1 MNQADQQKPP
11 QPPRKP
17 RAKNQRKDDQQVR
30 ELKSTLPKYMADKGI
45 EAYPSMP
52 VQFGRLTA
60 KVFGGKFEEWTPG
73 QRRVVSVKM
82 AAEISREHDISI
94 PTHDFST
101 PDINDMHKGIA
112 KALEA
117 IYNGSDLYVGCKG
130 GIGRTGLFMACLAKV
145 MFDYDFLQKAGE
157 VKYRDPVRYVREH
170 YFEHAVETEEQ
181 KQFVN
186 SFNTREH
193 TRWLKSVLDPQVV
206 RVPEVVVKTVEVPVY
221 HFNPFLAIAQFFGRG
236 GVKGPHES

>member
-1 MNQADQQKPP
+1 VKEADQQK
-11 QPPRKP
+11 PPRKP
-17 RAKNQRKDDQQVR
+17 RAKNQRKDDQHMHPKQNQ
-30 ELKSTLPKYMADKGI
+30 PKYMEDKGV
-45 EAYPSMP
+45 EAYSSMP

-60 KVFGGKFEEWTPG
+60 KVFGGPFMEYVPG

-82 AAEISREHDISI
+82 AAEIMREHDISI

-117 IYNGSDLYVGCKG
+117 IYNGNDLYVGCKG

-181 KQFVN
+181 RQFVN

-206 RVPEVVVKTVEVPVY
+206 RVPEVVVKRVEVPIY
-221 HFNPFLAIAQFFGRG
+221 HFNPFLAIAQFFGGRRE